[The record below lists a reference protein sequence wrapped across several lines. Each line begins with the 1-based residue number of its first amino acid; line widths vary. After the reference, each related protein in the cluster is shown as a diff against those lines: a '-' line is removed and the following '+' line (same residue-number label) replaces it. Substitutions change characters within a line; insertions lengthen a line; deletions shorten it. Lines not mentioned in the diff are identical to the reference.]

1 MPKKAPLVTGTRIEI
16 LFNNGIDIDNK
27 KDRFPQMLRTKTTDE
42 FLKLLASDAPTP
54 GGGSVAALNGA
65 IGCALLEMVC
75 NLTIGK
81 EKFREVWPD
90 LEPILTE
97 LTNLREELTASID
110 RDAKSFDL
118 VSAAYKLP
126 KETDSEKT
134 ARKEAIQSAL
144 KAAAET
150 PKATARYIFQ
160 ALKMAP
166 EVAEKGNPNVLS
178 DAGVGAACLKA
189 GLQGALMNIAI
200 NLGSIK
206 DDAYTHQM
214 KLEMEF
220 LEKEGKEFAKST
232 IKYVRKGIGLEK
244 D

>member
-1 MPKKAPLVTGTRIEI
+1 
-16 LFNNGIDIDNK
+16 
-27 KDRFPQMLRTKTTDE
+27 MLRTKSIDD
-42 FLKLLASDAPTP
+42 FLKILSSNAPTP

-75 NLTIGK
+75 NLTLGK
-81 EKFREVWPD
+81 EKYRDVW
-90 LEPILTE
+90 LELETIHDE
-97 LTNLREELTASID
+97 LERLREELTDSID

-126 KETDSEKT
+126 KETDQEKSV
-134 ARKEAIQSAL
+134 RKDAIQSAL

-178 DAGVGAACLKA
+178 DAGVGAACLHA
-189 GLQGALMNIAI
+189 GLKGAIMNIAI

-206 DDAYTHQM
+206 DEAYTSQM
-214 KLEMEF
+214 RVEMDF
-220 LEKEGKEFAKST
+220 LQKEGKEYAKST
-232 IKYVRKGIGLEK
+232 IKYVRKQIGLEQG
-244 D
+244 

>member
-1 MPKKAPLVTGTRIEI
+1 
-16 LFNNGIDIDNK
+16 
-27 KDRFPQMLRTKTTDE
+27 MLRTKTIDD

-65 IGCALLEMVC
+65 VGCALLEMVC

-90 LEPILTE
+90 LEPIRTE
-97 LTNLREELTASID
+97 LEHLREELVDSID

-118 VSAAYKLP
+118 VSEAYKKP
-126 KETDSEKT
+126 KETDQEKA

-150 PKATARYIFQ
+150 PKATARYIHQ
-160 ALKMAP
+160 ALKMAKD
-166 EVAEKGNPNVLS
+166 VAEKGNPNVLS
-178 DAGVGAACLKA
+178 DAGVAAVCLIA
-189 GLQGALMNIAI
+189 GLKGAVMNVAI

-206 DDAYTHQM
+206 DEVYTSQM
-214 KLEMEF
+214 KLEIEF
-220 LEKEGKEFAKST
+220 LEKESKKLAKEVVKH
-232 IKYVRKGIGLEK
+232 VRKEIGL
-244 D
+244 DND